1 MISTTNVGFPIFL
14 TSQVYILYA
23 YYIYYMTV
31 KVEIKS
37 PTQKEELQIS
47 KRPDLLLGRIS

>member
-1 MISTTNVGFPIFL
+1 
-14 TSQVYILYA
+14 
-23 YYIYYMTV
+23 MTV

-47 KRPDLLLGRIS
+47 KRLDLLLGRIS